1 MAVAGG
7 CPLELDGNIVLLKT
21 PQAAAAKHRETVLE
35 LSWKFPSCS
44 KAFLVLEITLQ
55 QVGEKSQRWPF
66 PQLWTLKQTVA
77 NGESC
82 LVKGTENK
90 RLSRTES

>member
-7 CPLELDGNIVLLKT
+7 CPLELNGNIVLLKT
-21 PQAAAAKHRETVLE
+21 PQTLLAKHRETVLE

-55 QVGEKSQRWPF
+55 QVGGKSQRWSF
-66 PQLWTLKQTVA
+66 FQLWTLKQTA
-77 NGESC
+77 ASGENH
-82 LVKGTENK
+82 VW
-90 RLSRTES
+90 